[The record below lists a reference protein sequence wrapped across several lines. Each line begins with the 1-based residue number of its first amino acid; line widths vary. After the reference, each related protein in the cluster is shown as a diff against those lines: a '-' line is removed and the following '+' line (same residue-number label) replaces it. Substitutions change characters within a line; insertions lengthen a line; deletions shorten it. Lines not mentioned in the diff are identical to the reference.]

1 MSDSLV
7 YVFVYD
13 ITSRDSFERV
23 LECLKSMMKNKTIED
38 SARVLLVG
46 NKADKANRCVDYEEV
61 DEWGKRVGSFIEV
74 SAFDIDK

>member
-1 MSDSLV
+1 
-7 YVFVYD
+7 
-13 ITSRDSFERV
+13 
-23 LECLKSMMKNKTIED
+23 MMKNKTIED